1 MTICTFNKRTHVSDA
16 CVEDLMTHAKNI
28 RCPRQQALGHEN
40 RFIRKLDNPNRMFA
54 VEKIWLNLA
63 LIFVVYALTSS
74 YDEEEAFVG
83 DFNVKIGNRR
93 TVEELHIGGFLEN
106 SVRDNI
112 DEEYDRTLE
121 LICHRGVARTAGN
134 NQPRSESEK
143 KAASTEA
150 AEAGKPFARLFI
162 IDTCCCLPESLGR
175 SFIFGFIRDS
185 NLDVDN
191 QVLSI
196 TVLNGGDQDCRF
208 NLTYRDDYNMR
219 TPPRTTSFVVS
230 KGMTEIPVPSW
241 YGWQYD
247 TPGMQVE
254 SGPNQLLTGA
264 SSCDVTVIANNY
276 DQSTHQGDS
285 FLGKQ

>member
-1 MTICTFNKRTHVSDA
+1 MQI
-16 CVEDLMTHAKNI
+16 I
-28 RCPRQQALGHEN
+28 AL
-40 RFIRKLDNPNRMFA
+40 L
-54 VEKIWLNLA
+54 VL
-63 LIFVVYALTSS
+63 
-74 YDEEEAFVG
+74 
-83 DFNVKIGNRR
+83 
-93 TVEELHIGGFLEN
+93 
-106 SVRDNI
+106 
-112 DEEYDRTLE
+112 
-121 LICHRGVARTAGN
+121 
-134 NQPRSESEK
+134 
-143 KAASTEA
+143 
-150 AEAGKPFARLFI
+150 I

-196 TVLNGGDQDCRF
+196 TVLNGGDQDCHF
-208 NLTYRDDYNMR
+208 NLTYRDDYSMS

-285 FLGKQ
+285 FLELWLAAFAIGSVPIKLWNQTVSSSACLDMVFQCLKNFESILYLPEPLLKHDQ

>member
-1 MTICTFNKRTHVSDA
+1 MRLLVHPALVKSDVVTDKE
-16 CVEDLMTHAKNI
+16 CKT
-28 RCPRQQALGHEN
+28 RQHT
-40 RFIRKLDNPNRMFA
+40 
-54 VEKIWLNLA
+54 VTSA
-63 LIFVVYALTSS
+63 LINRLMQIIALL
-74 YDEEEAFVG
+74 V
-83 DFNVKIGNRR
+83 
-93 TVEELHIGGFLEN
+93 L
-106 SVRDNI
+106 
-112 DEEYDRTLE
+112 
-121 LICHRGVARTAGN
+121 
-134 NQPRSESEK
+134 
-143 KAASTEA
+143 
-150 AEAGKPFARLFI
+150 I

-196 TVLNGGDQDCRF
+196 TVLNGGDQDCHF
-208 NLTYRDDYNMR
+208 NLTYRDDYSMS

-241 YGWQYD
+241 YCWQYD

-285 FLGKQ
+285 FLGEQ